1 MKSMK
6 STQEVEVIWTEA
18 LNETISA
25 WSITDILKECDWGFN
40 EDSQLFTI
48 EYVNDIDFTRSDI
61 DGENE
66 TLYYRNDTYN
76 FNNYTE
82 ESFIGFL
89 TDVAEKDARFNI

>member
-6 STQEVEVIWTEA
+6 STQEVEVIWNEA
-18 LNETISA
+18 LLYIGA
-25 WSITDILKECDWGFN
+25 WSITDILKECEWSFD

-66 TLYYRNDTYN
+66 TSFYRNDTYN

-82 ESFIGFL
+82 ESFIEFL

>member
-6 STQEVEVIWTEA
+6 SMQEVEVIWNEA
-18 LNETISA
+18 LNEIISA
-25 WSITDILKECDWGFN
+25 WSITDILKECEWSFN

-82 ESFIGFL
+82 ESFIEFL